1 MSGYV
6 PVKRSRYNRNDKEVG
21 VFPLIAAAL
30 PAVAGLAG
38 SLLSKK
44 SSKTGGAPPEAA
56 QAQNVLDLLTKAVGG
71 DEGTGENTIKEV
83 VRNIVSTVPSPV
95 LAQVKAAIS
104 ELKNKEQAGKQKT
117 VSLVNQIDAQF
128 KPQVTALLASLKAQQ
143 VQTQA
148 TDEHRRL
155 VADDSYKKRVI
166 ASLDDTSTRLN
177 RIESRLNSS
186 AIVKGPRRI
195 QLLGGKAVLER

>member
-1 MSGYV
+1 MSGYI
-6 PVKRSRYNRNDKEVG
+6 PIRRTKYNRNDQEVG
-21 VFPLIAAAL
+21 IFPLVAAAI

-44 SSKTGGAPPEAA
+44 SKSGKAPPEAA

-71 DEGTGENTIKEV
+71 DEGAGENSIKEV
-83 VRNIVSTVPSPV
+83 VRNIVATVPSPV

-104 ELKNKEQAGKQKT
+104 ELKNKEQAGVQRT
-117 VSLVNQIDAQF
+117 VSLVNKIDAQF

-155 VADDSYKKRVI
+155 VADDKYKRRVI
-166 ASLDDTSTRLN
+166 SSLDDTAGRLN
-177 RIESRLNSS
+177 RIESRLNRS
-186 AIVKGPRRI
+186 AIVKGRKRI
-195 QLLGGKAVLER
+195 QLLGGREVLER